1 MSDIIDRGTQTGV
14 DGGAAS
20 ILSPAT
26 ESFEAQHD
34 YQRQ

>member
-1 MSDIIDRGTQTGV
+1 MLGIIDRGTHTGV

-26 ESFEAQHD
+26 ESFGARHD